1 MKLTGDRRRR
11 LFSAGLASLWLVTV
25 LIVDQTTAP
34 SLVPAVLYGVA
45 PLIASAALPPAA
57 TAGFGVVAVAL
68 TTASIHWNGTWGTAQ
83 TWVRI
88 GDVALVA
95 AAGVVLAALRTRRE
109 QQLARVSRIAEVAQ
123 RAVLPLIPTHVGPVA
138 AGARYLSAAEDAL
151 VGGDLYDWF
160 HSDRRI
166 CFIVGDVRGKGINAV
181 EQAARVIRAF
191 RQSAAGGA
199 DLATAAAEMSTYIA
213 PFLDDEE
220 FVTAALVQV
229 DGSDQITLVSCGHPQ
244 PLLISPNGD
253 SKLLDLPPCLPLGL
267 GRIYESVTAPWAPG
281 DRLLLYTDGL
291 SEARDVHD
299 EFLPVLPLAPLLHTG
314 TVEDALDNVLG
325 EVRRHVP
332 RGRFTDDLA
341 VLLLEN
347 AGGDEQLAV
356 DPRDSLVSS
365 TAPMPPRSAL
375 QDASTAPPAPAQL
388 SPDHRP
394 TPGPVVGS
402 RDLDHAASDTAARGG
417 GGSRIGLK
425 HAASAS
431 PADRLRE

>member
-1 MKLTGDRRRR
+1 MTLTGDRRRR
-11 LFSAGLASLWLVTV
+11 LFGAGLASLWLVTV

-68 TTASIHWNGTWGTAQ
+68 TTASIQWNGTWGTPQ

-95 AAGVVLAALRTRRE
+95 AAGVVLAAVRTRRE

-181 EQAARVIRAF
+181 EQAARTIRAF

-199 DLATAAAEMSTYIA
+199 DLASAAAEMSTYIA

-267 GRIYESVTAPWAPG
+267 GRIYESATVRWAPG

-291 SEARDVHD
+291 SEARDAHD
-299 EFLPVLPLAPLLHTG
+299 EFLPVLPLAALLRKA
-314 TVEDALDNVLG
+314 TVEDALDKVLG

-332 RGRFTDDLA
+332 KGRFTDDLA

-347 AGGDEQLAV
+347 AGGNEQLAV

-365 TAPMPPRSAL
+365 PAPMPPRAAS
-375 QDASTAPPAPAQL
+375 QDGSTAQPAPDEL
-388 SPDHRP
+388 SPDNRP
-394 TPGPVVGS
+394 TPGPVIGL
-402 RDLDHAASDTAARGG
+402 RDLNHAASDTAARGVR
-417 GGSRIGLK
+417 GSGIGVK

-431 PADRLRE
+431 PADRLR

>member
-1 MKLTGDRRRR
+1 MTLTGDRRRW
-11 LFSAGLASLWLVTV
+11 LLGAGLASLWLVTV
-25 LIVDQTTAP
+25 LIVDQTTDP
-34 SLVPAVLYGVA
+34 SFVPAVLYGVA

-57 TAGFGVVAVAL
+57 TAGFGVAAVTL

-83 TWVRI
+83 TWIRI
-88 GDVALVA
+88 GDVTLVA

-123 RAVLPLIPTHVGPVA
+123 RAVLPLVPTHVGPVA
-138 AGARYLSAAEDAL
+138 VGARYLSAAEDAL

-229 DGSDQITLVSCGHPQ
+229 SGEQVMLVSCGHPQ
-244 PLLISPNGD
+244 PLLIAAGGAAR
-253 SKLLDLPPCLPLGL
+253 LVDLPPCLPLGL
-267 GRIYESVTAPWAPG
+267 GRIYESVTVPWAPD
-281 DRLLLYTDGL
+281 DRLLLYTDGV
-291 SEARDVHD
+291 SEARDAND
-299 EFLPVLPLAPLLHTG
+299 EFLPVLSLAPLLRTT
-314 TVEDALDNVLG
+314 TVEAALDNVLE

-332 RGRFTDDLA
+332 KGRFTDDLA

-347 AGGDEQLAV
+347 AGGSQQLAV

-365 TAPMPPRSAL
+365 PAPLPPRPVS
-375 QDASTAPPAPAQL
+375 QDAPTAQPAVDESIPNG
-388 SPDHRP
+388 RP
-394 TPGPVVGS
+394 TPGPVLAP
-402 RDLDHAASDTAARGG
+402 RDITQCCPRTAPAASRL
-417 GGSRIGLK
+417 SRE
-425 HAASAS
+425 
-431 PADRLRE
+431 PRP

>member
-1 MKLTGDRRRR
+1 MTLTGDRRRW
-11 LFSAGLASLWLVTV
+11 LLGAGLASLWLVTV
-25 LIVDQTTAP
+25 LIVDQTTDP
-34 SLVPAVLYGVA
+34 SFVPAVLYGVA
-45 PLIASAALPPAA
+45 PLIASAALPPVA
-57 TAGFGVVAVAL
+57 TAGFGVAAVTL

-83 TWVRI
+83 TWIRI
-88 GDVALVA
+88 GDVTLVA
-95 AAGVVLAALRTRRE
+95 TAGVVLSAARTRRE

-123 RAVLPLIPTHVGPVA
+123 RAVLPLVPTHVGPVA

-166 CFIVGDVRGKGINAV
+166 CFVVGDVRGKGVGAV

-229 DGSDQITLVSCGHPQ
+229 SGEQVMLVSCGHPQ
-244 PLLISPNGD
+244 PLLIAAGGAAR
-253 SKLLDLPPCLPLGL
+253 LVDLPPCLPLGL
-267 GRIYESVTAPWAPG
+267 GRIYESVTVPWAPD
-281 DRLLLYTDGL
+281 DRLLLYTDGV
-291 SEARDVHD
+291 SEARDAND
-299 EFLPVLPLAPLLHTG
+299 EFLPVLSLAPLLRTR
-314 TVEDALDNVLG
+314 TVEAALDNVLE

-332 RGRFTDDLA
+332 KGRFTDDLA

-347 AGGDEQLAV
+347 AGGSQQLAV

-365 TAPMPPRSAL
+365 PAPLPPRPVS
-375 QDASTAPPAPAQL
+375 QDAPTAQPAVDESIPN
-388 SPDHRP
+388 SRP
-394 TPGPVVGS
+394 TPGPVLGPRDSTQCCPRTSPRTAPAATRPS
-402 RDLDHAASDTAARGG
+402 REPR
-417 GGSRIGLK
+417 
-425 HAASAS
+425 
-431 PADRLRE
+431 P

>member
-1 MKLTGDRRRR
+1 MTLTGDRRRQ
-11 LFSAGLASLWLVTV
+11 LLGAGLASLWLVTV
-25 LIVDQTTAP
+25 LVVDQNTAP
-34 SLVPAVLYGVA
+34 SLVPAVLYGVV
-45 PLIASAALPPAA
+45 PLIASAVLPPAA

-68 TTASIHWNGTWGTAQ
+68 TTASIQWNGTWGTAQ

-95 AAGVVLAALRTRRE
+95 AAGVVLAAVRTHRE

-181 EQAARVIRAF
+181 EQAARTIRAF
-191 RQSAAGGA
+191 RQSAAGGT
-199 DLATAAAEMSTYIA
+199 DLATAAAEMSAYIA

-220 FVTAALVQV
+220 FVTAALVEVSGEQV
-229 DGSDQITLVSCGHPQ
+229 TLVSCGHPQ
-244 PLLISPNGD
+244 PLLIARDGAAR
-253 SKLLDLPPCLPLGL
+253 LVDLPACLPLGL
-267 GRIYESVTAPWAPG
+267 GRAYESVTVPWAPG

-291 SEARDVHD
+291 SEARDAHD
-299 EFLPVLPLAPLLHTG
+299 EFLPVLPLAPLLHTT
-314 TVEDALDNVLG
+314 TVEAALDRVLE

-332 RGRFTDDLA
+332 EGLFADDLA

-347 AGGDEQLAV
+347 AGGNEQLAV
-356 DPRDSLVSS
+356 DPRDSLVRSPAPVPTRPTSRDGS
-365 TAPMPPRSAL
+365 TA
-375 QDASTAPPAPAQL
+375 QPAPDEL
-388 SPDHRP
+388 GPKLRP
-394 TPGPVVGS
+394 TPGPAIAPETSHQVAS
-402 RDLDHAASDTAARGG
+402 RGEAR
-417 GGSRIGLK
+417 
-425 HAASAS
+425 
-431 PADRLRE
+431 REA